1 MAKATAP
8 AVEVSAVAAIM
19 TEAYAAAAEASAE
32 MLRKMGGEDRY
43 ACGFAWCDI
52 YGVKLS
58 TKLGKEME
66 KHGVRKSYT
75 GGLQVWNPGKWG
87 GQNVDVKEAGANAF
101 AKVLSKYG
109 FTAYSGSRLD

>member
-8 AVEVSAVAAIM
+8 AVELEEVAAIM
-19 TEAYAAAAEASAE
+19 EEAFARAAEASAE
-32 MLRKMGGEDRY
+32 MLAKIGGDRY

-87 GQNVDVKEAGANAF
+87 GQNVDVKEAGAEAF